1 MTYGQVKSYILQLL
15 NQETIA
21 GGTVTENYNCQADYL
36 LRIPH
41 LINDAMMEIA
51 TTARKI
57 PAVLDLSEIPPEEFG
72 GKLRYQLPDDFYQ
85 FKSGGSLQLTDGRVI
100 RTEVVRM
107 QGGRFL
113 LLPRWAE
120 GQVTVEYWRYPHLF
134 SDTPGELDELDNE
147 PETHPAV
154 AYYAAAQMA
163 SHDNAFLY
171 ASLYNKYEDK
181 LGKMSGGVWCEYG
194 GVEDVYSGGVPECE

>member
-21 GGTVTENYNCQADYL
+21 GGTVADNYNCQADYL

-41 LINDAMMEIA
+41 LINDAMTEIA

-72 GKLRYQLPDDFYQ
+72 DRLRYQLPDDFYQ
-85 FKSGGSLQLTDGRVI
+85 FKSGGSLQLADGRVV

-113 LLPRWAE
+113 LLPRRPA
-120 GQVTVEYWRYPHLF
+120 GQVTVEYWRYPHLL
-134 SDTPGELDELDNE
+134 SETPDELDELDNE
-147 PETHPAV
+147 PETHQAV

-181 LGKMSGGVWCEYG
+181 LEKMSGGVWGDLG
-194 GVEDVYSGGVPECE
+194 GVEDAYSGGMTGCE